1 MTVLELRQV
10 TKAFPLRLLRKRRG
24 LKAKDGSTSVQAVK
38 QVDLA
43 LHRGETLGLVGESGS
58 GKSTLARLIMKLET
72 LSSGQILLGGQSI
85 HGHHM
90 KDLQVYKSV
99 QLVLQDSASSLHPRM
114 LVKEVLAEPMRNF
127 GAKRP
132 PEIRALSVQLMRA
145 VGLDESFL
153 DKLPHQLSGGQKQRV
168 CIARAM
174 AVRPEVII
182 FDESLASLDPL
193 SQSSIVSM
201 LQQIQRQQELSYL
214 FITHD
219 LALARQLCDRI
230 AVMYQGEIVET
241 FSEWEEGKLKHPYTR
256 ALFATLEEHMDESSV
271 ENAEMEL
278 PYELVKS

>member
-1 MTVLELRQV
+1 MIVLELRQV
-10 TKAFPLRLLRKRRG
+10 TKAFPLRLLRRRRG
-24 LKAKDGSTSVQAVK
+24 LKAQDGKASVQAVK
-38 QVDLA
+38 QVDLV

-58 GKSTLARLIMKLET
+58 GKSTLAKLIMKLET

-85 HGHHM
+85 YGPHM

-127 GAKRP
+127 EAKRP
-132 PEIRALSVQLMRA
+132 PEIRESSVQLIRA

-153 DKLPHQLSGGQKQRV
+153 EKLPHQLSGGQKQRV
-168 CIARAM
+168 CIARAL
-174 AVRPEVII
+174 AVQPELII

-193 SQSSIVSM
+193 SQASIVEM

-219 LALARQLCDRI
+219 LGLARQLCDRV

-241 FSEWEEGKLKHPYTR
+241 FSEWEEGKLKHPYTH
-256 ALFATLEEHMDESSV
+256 ALFATLDEHVEISS
-271 ENAEMEL
+271 AE
-278 PYELVKS
+278 YADK

>member
-1 MTVLELRQV
+1 MIVLELRQV

-24 LKAKDGSTSVQAVK
+24 LKAKDGITAVQAVK
-38 QVDLA
+38 QVDLT
-43 LHRGETLGLVGESGS
+43 LRRGETLGLVGESGS

-90 KDLQVYKSV
+90 KDLQVYKSM

-114 LVKEVLAEPMRNF
+114 PVKEVLAEPMRNF

-132 PEIRALSVQLMRA
+132 LEIRVLSEQLIRA

-168 CIARAM
+168 CMARAL

-193 SQSSIVSM
+193 SQTSIVAM
-201 LQQIQRQQELSYL
+201 LQQIQRQQELTYL

-230 AVMYQGEIVET
+230 SVMYQGEIVET
-241 FSEWEEGKLKHPYTR
+241 FSEWEEGRLKHPYTR
-256 ALFATLEEHMDESSV
+256 ALFATLEERVDASS
-271 ENAEMEL
+271 AEYAKKKL
-278 PYELVKS
+278 PNELVKS